1 MEMERKQMQKG
12 THTPTESTQA
22 AAPLGQQ
29 INSKNLP
36 NNEIE
41 RVGVGEQ
48 VGYIVSPHRSG

>member
-36 NNEIE
+36 NNQIE
-41 RVGVGEQ
+41 RVGEQ